1 MLEQTYAIPN
11 LPLAVD
17 LETHAIMK
25 ALNGASRA
33 LAQFNGE
40 SNTIP
45 NRGIL
50 INTLLLQEAHASSE
64 IENIVTTQDEL
75 FQVEALPGDKI
86 SPEAK
91 ETIRHRD
98 ALSHGFEKM
107 QKNNG
112 NIPNNLLIDMFEI
125 LKEQQDG
132 FRKTPGTLLRH
143 DNTGEVIYVPP
154 QHPDE
159 IIKHMRAFEA
169 FVNHDL
175 DENDDLDPLIRM
187 AVIHHQFESIH
198 PFSDG
203 NGRIGRIINV
213 LYLTRTG
220 LLDAP
225 ILYMSRAIIRRKSEY
240 YRLLQTV
247 RDDGA
252 WEEWI
257 IFMLDCVAESA
268 KDARKLMQEI
278 ATLMQDFE
286 IQMRTNLP
294 KIYSQDLL
302 NNLFRHPYTRIEY
315 VEKDLNIS
323 RLTASRY
330 LRALAKHNFVH
341 EVKSGVNKYYI
352 NTELVKLFKKPND
365 ISQ

>member
-1 MLEQTYAIPN
+1 MLEQTYAIPD
-11 LPLAVD
+11 LPLKVD
-17 LETHAIMK
+17 LETLAIMK
-25 ALNGASRA
+25 ALNVASRA

-40 SNTIP
+40 SNKIP
-45 NRGIL
+45 NRDIL
-50 INTLLLQEAHASSE
+50 INTLLLQEAQASSE
-64 IENIVTTQDEL
+64 IENIVTTEDEL
-75 FQVEALPGDKI
+75 FQAEALPSEKT
-86 SPEAK
+86 SSEAK
-91 ETIRHRD
+91 EAIRHRD

-132 FRKTPGTLLRH
+132 FRKTPGTVLRN

-159 IIKHMRAFEA
+159 IIEYMRAFEA
-169 FVNHDL
+169 FMNHDL
-175 DENDDLDPLIRM
+175 DKDDGLDPLIKM

-240 YRLLQTV
+240 YRLLQAV

-252 WEEWI
+252 WEEWV
-257 IFMLDCVAESA
+257 IFMLECVTETA
-268 KDARKLMQEI
+268 KDAQKLVQEI
-278 ATLMQDFE
+278 AILMQNFKKK
-286 IQMRTNLP
+286 MRTNLP

-302 NNLFRHPYTRIEY
+302 NNLFRYPYTRIEHI
-315 VEKDLNIS
+315 EKDLGVS

-330 LRALAKHNFVH
+330 LKTLAKHNFVR

-352 NTELVKLFKKPND
+352 NTELVNLFTKPND